1 MTKSII
7 HNFFNALAP
16 LICDAHIHVGQWMD
30 GFYFSPEVVCKELSD
45 LGIARWIVSSTTTS
59 DNNFEKVK
67 EEYQRLKEIAF
78 QQTIP
83 LLWVTPKMLDMS
95 SDLNKYEEL
104 LSYGLKIHG
113 FAEHWEPS
121 GKPIRRIFNIAKER
135 KIPILLHTGYLP
147 AGPEAGK
154 YENLIKQFPDVTVIL
169 AHGKPEDQTIYLL
182 KTYHNVFVDT
192 SYISTFG
199 LRQIFDTLGDDKIL
213 FGTDFPL
220 DKYYYPDQSSTER
233 YKKLVNMLVNEY
245 GEESF
250 LKWAN
255 KNILRTYK
263 IRGV

>member
-1 MTKSII
+1 M
-7 HNFFNALAP
+7 
-16 LICDAHIHVGQWMD
+16 
-30 GFYFSPEVVCKELSD
+30 
-45 LGIARWIVSSTTTS
+45 
-59 DNNFEKVK
+59 
-67 EEYQRLKEIAF
+67 
-78 QQTIP
+78 
-83 LLWVTPKMLDMS
+83 
-95 SDLNKYEEL
+95 
-104 LSYGLKIHG
+104 
-113 FAEHWEPS
+113 
-121 GKPIRRIFNIAKER
+121 
-135 KIPILLHTGYLP
+135 
-147 AGPEAGK
+147 
-154 YENLIKQFPDVTVIL
+154 TVIL